1 MGARPVQR
9 IPGPGRDPLCRWI
22 GLAAG
27 RNLSRM
33 GERLELLIA
42 ERDINARVA
51 ALARDI
57 DMDYRGKRLSLIVVL
72 KGAVIFAADLMREIE
87 TPCTFDVVSAASY
100 GAGTRPSGAVTLTGL
115 DGLDIAGRDVLV
127 IEDILDTGRTIAA
140 ILDALQQRGPAS
152 LGLCALL
159 RKPEAIALD
168 LPVAYI
174 GFDIPDEFVVG
185 CGMDYAERY
194 RNLRDIHRLVFDES
208 SAD

>member
-1 MGARPVQR
+1 
-9 IPGPGRDPLCRWI
+9 
-22 GLAAG
+22 
-27 RNLSRM
+27 M

-100 GAGTRPSGAVTLTGL
+100 GSAARSSGTVTLTGL

-152 LGLCALL
+152 LAICALL
-159 RKPEAIALD
+159 RKPGAIALD
-168 LPVAYI
+168 LPIAYI
-174 GFDIPDEFVVG
+174 GFSIPDEFVVG
-185 CGMDYAERY
+185 YGMDHAERY
-194 RNLRDIHRLVFDES
+194 RNLPGIHRLVFEGS
-208 SAD
+208 SEG

>member
-1 MGARPVQR
+1 
-9 IPGPGRDPLCRWI
+9 
-22 GLAAG
+22 
-27 RNLSRM
+27 M
-33 GERLELLIA
+33 GERLEPLIA

-57 DMDYRGKRLSLIVVL
+57 DADYRGKRLSLIVVL

-100 GAGTRPSGAVTLTGL
+100 GARTRSTGTISLTGL

-140 ILDALQQRGPAS
+140 ILDALQQRGPTS
-152 LGLCALL
+152 LALCALL
-159 RKPEAIALD
+159 RKPAAIAFD

-174 GFDIPDEFVVG
+174 GFDIADEFVVG
-185 CGMDYAERY
+185 CGMDYDERY
-194 RNLRDIHRLVFDES
+194 RNLRGIHRLVFDS
-208 SAD
+208 SEAQVPRS

>member
-1 MGARPVQR
+1 
-9 IPGPGRDPLCRWI
+9 
-22 GLAAG
+22 
-27 RNLSRM
+27 M

-42 ERDINARVA
+42 ADDIRARIT

-57 DMDYRGKRLSLIVVL
+57 DADYRGKRLSLVVVL
-72 KGAVIFAADLMREIE
+72 KGAVIFAADLMREIT

-100 GAGTRPSGAVTLTGL
+100 GSAARSSGTVTLTGL

-140 ILDALQQRGPAS
+140 ILDALQRRGPAS
-152 LGLCALL
+152 LALCALL
-159 RKPEAIALD
+159 RKPAAIAFD

-185 CGMDYAERY
+185 CGRRVVD
-194 RNLRDIHRLVFDES
+194 RDRAAV
-208 SAD
+208 

>member
-1 MGARPVQR
+1 
-9 IPGPGRDPLCRWI
+9 
-22 GLAAG
+22 
-27 RNLSRM
+27 M

-42 ERDINARVA
+42 ERDIRARVT

-57 DMDYRGKRLSLIVVL
+57 DADYRGKRLSLIVVL

-100 GAGTRPSGAVTLTGL
+100 GAGTRSVGVVTLTGL

-127 IEDILDTGRTIAA
+127 IDDILDTGRTIAT
-140 ILDALQQRGPAS
+140 IIDALQQRGPAS
-152 LGLCALL
+152 LALCALL
-159 RKPEAIALD
+159 RKPGAIALD

-185 CGMDYAERY
+185 CGMDYAERH
-194 RNLRDIHRLVFDES
+194 RNLRGIHRLVFDES
-208 SAD
+208 CGS